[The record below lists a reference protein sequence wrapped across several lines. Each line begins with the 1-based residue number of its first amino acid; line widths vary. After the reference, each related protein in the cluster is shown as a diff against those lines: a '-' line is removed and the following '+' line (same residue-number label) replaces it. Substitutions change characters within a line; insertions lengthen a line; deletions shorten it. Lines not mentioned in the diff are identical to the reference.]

1 VLRVAYITNYYPET
15 GGMPDYAANLIKSTS
30 PLLEDDII
38 ISRGTKKSG
47 SGNVLPIYNE
57 RSLGSVL
64 KVKKA
69 IKNFDP
75 DLVHIQYSTFSF
87 MPFLPLL
94 TKNLDCPKLTTAHEV
109 LVSDGKRMY
118 KNAPKRS
125 EIFYKNSIFLYDKIY
140 YKTVDE
146 VIVHTEFLR
155 DRLISAQKIAS
166 NRIHLIPHGADCT
179 VTPKRHYELCNRILF
194 MGTFTPHK
202 GIETLLAAF
211 NGLLE
216 EGNNLQL
223 VLIGP
228 LFSGLKRRDIWYAN
242 LRKYIGNSKFKDSV
256 LLTGY
261 LSKEEVGNYMRS
273 SDLIVLPYKEVGCS
287 GVAPL
292 AMSYGLPLIATR
304 TGGFLNQIE
313 EGKTGLLFEPNSIPE
328 LKQKMSLLL
337 KNSDV
342 REYIGRKEREYA
354 EKYLDWKIIGQKHVE
369 LYRNMVF
376 KD

>member
-1 VLRVAYITNYYPET
+1 
-15 GGMPDYAANLIKSTS
+15 MPDYAANLVKSTS
-30 PLLEDDII
+30 PLLEDALI
-38 ISRGTKKSG
+38 ISRGSQKSG
-47 SGNVLPIYNE
+47 SGNVYPIYNE

-140 YKTVDE
+140 YKTIDE

-155 DRLISAQKIAS
+155 DRLISAQKIS
-166 NRIHLIPHGADCT
+166 PHRIHLIPHGADCN
-179 VTPKRHYELCNRILF
+179 VAPKQHYELSNRILF

-202 GIETLLAAF
+202 GIEALLAAF

-216 EGNNLQL
+216 EGNRLEL
-223 VLIGP
+223 VLVGP
-228 LFSGLKRRDIWYAN
+228 LFPGIKRRDLWYAS
-242 LRKYIGNSKFKDSV
+242 LRKKIENCKYKENIRFTGF
-256 LLTGY
+256 LT
-261 LSKEEVGNYMRS
+261 EAEVGDYMRS

-313 EGKTGLLFEPNSIPE
+313 EGKTGLLFEPNSILE

-337 KNSDV
+337 KNGAF

-354 EKYLDWKIIGQKHVE
+354 EKFLDWKIIGQKHVE
-369 LYRNMVF
+369 LYQNMVL